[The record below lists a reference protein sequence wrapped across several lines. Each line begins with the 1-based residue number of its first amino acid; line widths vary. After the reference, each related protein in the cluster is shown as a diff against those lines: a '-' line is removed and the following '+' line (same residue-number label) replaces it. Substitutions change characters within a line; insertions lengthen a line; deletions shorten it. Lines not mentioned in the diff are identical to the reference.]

1 MNRFLFAIMAAVGL
15 YFTACAQNSENRSM
29 DGSKV
34 LVAYFSATGTTE
46 RVARK
51 IAEATGGQLCEIVPE
66 KEYTSADLNW
76 HDDRS
81 RSSVEMSDPN
91 SRPAI
96 GEVSVDVAVYDIIFI
111 GYPIWWDQAPRIVN
125 TFIESHNW
133 EGKTIIP
140 FATSGGS
147 GISNSVDVLRNT
159 YPKLN
164 IQDGKLLNGA
174 PTSSIRSWLDSI

>member
-15 YFTACAQNSENRSM
+15 SFTACAQNSENRSM

-46 RVARK
+46 RVAGK

-81 RSSVEMSDPN
+81 RSSVEMSDPK

-147 GISNSVDVLRNT
+147 GISNSVEVLKKT
-159 YPKLN
+159 YPELN
-164 IQDGKLLNGA
+164 IQDGKLLNGVS
-174 PTSSIRSWLDSI
+174 TSSIRSWLDSI

>member
-15 YFTACAQNSENRSM
+15 SFTACAQNSENRSM

-46 RVARK
+46 RVAGK

-81 RSSVEMSDPN
+81 RSSVEMSDPK

-96 GEVSVDVAVYDIIFI
+96 GGVSVDVAVYDIIFI
-111 GYPIWWDQAPRIVN
+111 GYPIWWDQASRIVN

-164 IQDGKLLNGA
+164 IQDGKLLNN
-174 PTSSIRSWLDSI
+174 TSAIRPWLGTMK